1 MTSKLIGSCLALHF
15 ILISCLPTQAQL
27 LNRLKN
33 RTVDK
38 IEQRL
43 EDKLVEELSNEI
55 ARRVMRPV
63 DKAFDDFIRESYR
76 KEYGED
82 YSDEDI
88 DSLMNNMGSNY
99 AQFLEGLNKAADLPP
114 SYTFNYQMIME
125 AKEESGEKS
134 EVEMWFSANEAVAG
148 FKSAENP
155 NTFVVIDMTNDIVV
169 LYTEENGKKTAQAI
183 PAMLKITGAII
194 ASDESTQA
202 WMDADIEG
210 PGKSKKIVGYQANQ
224 YKVENEEFKNE
235 YYITNDI
242 PFSWH
247 DSFYQSLSQYAPGIY
262 NENAQKMKG
271 VMLEGTMYDKK
282 EKEKSSFKTKKIS
295 ENAVTLNHSDYQ
307 IKGLTE

>member
-1 MTSKLIGSCLALHF
+1 MPSH
-15 ILISCLPTQAQL
+15 AQL

-134 EVEMWFSANEAVAG
+134 EVEMWFSASEAVAG

-155 NTFVVIDMTNDIVV
+155 NNFVVIDMANDIVV
-169 LYTEENGKKTAQAI
+169 LYTEEDGKKTAQAI
-183 PAMLKITGAII
+183 PAMLKLTGALM
-194 ASDESTQA
+194 ATDETTQN

-210 PGKSKKIVGYQANQ
+210 PGKSKKIAGYQANQ
-224 YKVENEEFKNE
+224 YKVENEDFKNE
-235 YYITNDI
+235 YYITSDI

-262 NENAQKMKG
+262 NENAKKLKG